1 MPKYGITS
9 EEAIRLLDTS
19 DNSNGAIDDN
29 GKMPKYG
36 ITSEEA
42 IRLLDT
48 SDNSNSAINDNGK
61 MPKYGITSEE
71 AIRLLDTSDNSNSA
85 VGIGINRNDKQ
96 RVDGVG
102 RSPGKAIDLAE
113 SSSTSSIS
121 SENENENVSDSNK
134 IEGEDERK
142 EKNDFIRSS
151 NSNHKGGAAIKMLE
165 LDETSS
171 DQVLNSDRNSNNK
184 DESKSNHP
192 SENDN
197 NNDNDSM
204 ITSLSSHLAKQGG
217 ARIRRIFLMD
227 KNHQEQTEIYTTIST
242 TTSKPTTTMTRK
254 AILKEN
260 ADDNKSAKRKQEHA
274 HAWTHVEEE
283 ENEQVSLESPIG
295 KFWDPSW
302 GSTVDTTVV
311 DAAVPQTKNKK
322 AKIIS
327 DAGVVD
333 VDVAPPS
340 MVTPLAS
347 SLQTQ
352 ITPPCD
358 MPVSL
363 ASIYW
368 KSLNSSRPRE
378 GAWYLNTTMVAAN
391 TIPSNSMCQ
400 QWMELLTWG
409 PQRTTSAS
417 TLKRSTTTTFGNAAT
432 AAVTTNQTGFF
443 WDGPR
448 MDHATVVWKQALRSY
463 PSVLLPRMI
472 SFSPGGPSEWW
483 KTCLEYDELAAVVVD
498 TNVNTNT
505 NSNEE
510 ERGAIGM
517 LRMRSSRL
525 EALIYLL
532 KSNMAFEEERE
543 KLKREPQQQQ
553 EKNEK
558 VTIEWDNKDSK
569 KNDISDHS
577 STNDHDDD
585 ESDDEA
591 TSNDTRSLVFLQEI
605 RSFGGKVVLRVVAQA
620 MARFWLAQK
629 DFLGYYPENNKKK
642 KNNASLVP
650 TSIRDH
656 HWWSLWQERNDIV
669 NKLASQMVEV
679 LRLMQAIVVTN
690 GAGLSAPAL
699 PSGPRRSRRHR
710 DVAQSTTTEKDVR
723 DVLWSAMD
731 MEVQKCL
738 PSNRSTI
745 INKRKRRRP
754 EDELSPRESFL
765 MDWLLALREP
775 LGNSFVENLA
785 NQVGLAEE
793 YDDMLNL

>member
-1 MPKYGITS
+1 MSERRPEKPLILTTVVPVPASVAITK
-9 EEAIRLLDTS
+9 T
-19 DNSNGAIDDN
+19 
-29 GKMPKYG
+29 K
-36 ITSEEA
+36 T
-42 IRLLDT
+42 
-48 SDNSNSAINDNGK
+48 
-61 MPKYGITSEE
+61 
-71 AIRLLDTSDNSNSA
+71 
-85 VGIGINRNDKQ
+85 
-96 RVDGVG
+96 
-102 RSPGKAIDLAE
+102 KAIAIATRWKQKNKEGKDE
-113 SSSTSSIS
+113 GKEKIDFICSSTSS
-121 SENENENVSDSNK
+121 
-134 IEGEDERK
+134 
-142 EKNDFIRSS
+142 
-151 NSNHKGGAAIKMLE
+151 SNHEGGAAIKMLD

-171 DQVLNSDRNSNNK
+171 NQVQNSDRNSCNNNNN
-184 DESKSNHP
+184 ESNHP

-197 NNDNDSM
+197 NNDNDST
-204 ITSLSSHLAKQGG
+204 IPSLSSRLTKHGG

-227 KNHQEQTEIYTTIST
+227 ENDQELTEVYTTKT
-242 TTSKPTTTMTRK
+242 K
-254 AILKEN
+254 AIVKEK
-260 ADDNKSAKRKQEHA
+260 ADGNKSAKRKPKHKQA
-274 HAWTHVEEE
+274 HSHTHVEKQE
-283 ENEQVSLESPIG
+283 ENELVQVSLESPIG

-302 GSTVDTTVV
+302 GSTVDTTTVIAV

-322 AKIIS
+322 AKTIS

-333 VDVAPPS
+333 IDDDDDVVVAPPT

-347 SLQTQ
+347 SNSSSLQTQ
-352 ITPPCD
+352 MTPPCD

-391 TIPSNSMCQ
+391 TIPSNSLCQ

-417 TLKRSTTTTFGNAAT
+417 TLTTTNSFGNAAT
-432 AAVTTNQTGFF
+432 AAGTTNQPGFF

-448 MDHATVVWKQALRSY
+448 MDHATVVWKQALRSH

-472 SFSPGGPSEWW
+472 SFAPGGPSEWW
-483 KTCLEYDELAAVVVD
+483 KTCLEYDEFAAAVA
-498 TNVNTNT
+498 VNTNMNVNANA

-510 ERGAIGM
+510 ERWAIGM

-525 EALIYLL
+525 DALIYLL
-532 KSNMAFEEERE
+532 KSNMEFEDERE
-543 KLKREPQQQQ
+543 KVKRERQQQ

-558 VTIEWDNKDSK
+558 GTIECNNKGSK
-569 KNDISDHS
+569 RNDLLDDS
-577 STNDHDDD
+577 STNYHDGDDDYDDD
-585 ESDDEA
+585 ESDDEEQDKNEA
-591 TSNDTRSLVFLQEI
+591 EAASNDTRSLVFLREI
-605 RSFGGKVVLRVVAQA
+605 RSFGGKAVLRVVAQA

-629 DFLGYYPENNKKK
+629 EFLGYYPENKKK
-642 KNNASLVP
+642 NKNNASLVRTP
-650 TSIRDH
+650 IRDH

-679 LRLMQAIVVTN
+679 LRLMRAIVVTN

-710 DVAQSTTTEKDVR
+710 DVSQSTATEKDVR

-745 INKRKRRRP
+745 VNKRKRRRP

-765 MDWLLALREP
+765 MDWLLALRGP
-775 LGNSFVENLA
+775 LGDSFVENLA
-785 NQVGLAEE
+785 DQVGLAEE
-793 YDDMLNL
+793 YDDMMDL